1 MQVQSVFFDFDSTAL
16 KPEQRAVIETQGQFL
31 ASHPTLAAR
40 VEGNTDERGSS
51 EYNLALGQRRAE
63 AVQKALILMGAKPDQ
78 LEPVSWGKDKPV
90 AQGHDEKA
98 WAQNRRADITP
109 APQAI
114 AH

>member
-16 KPEQRAVIETQGQFL
+16 KPEQLATVETQGHML
-31 ASHPTLAAR
+31 ASHPAFTAR

-63 AVQKALILMGAKPDQ
+63 AVQKALILVGAKPDQ
-78 LEPVSWGKDKPV
+78 LEAVSWGKDKPL
-90 AQGHDEKA
+90 APGHDENA

-109 APQAI
+109 GPQAV